1 MGSYKLTKSL
11 FYLYFAAIVWIILFK
26 MQMPFANM
34 GQIRSIS
41 LIPFAGSVK
50 VNGQIYIPKIVENV
64 LIFIPFGIFSGM
76 SGQSKTWLRRLA
88 PSFFTSLA
96 LEILQLI
103 LAAGVSD
110 MTDLLANTTGGWI
123 GLGIFSVFSRL
134 CREKVNVVLN
144 IIMLTGAS
152 GMILLTGML
161 ILANR

>member
-50 VNGQIYIPKIVENV
+50 VNGQIYIPEIVENV

-96 LEILQLI
+96 LEILQFI

-110 MTDLLANTTGGWI
+110 MTDLLANTQRKSECC
-123 GLGIFSVFSRL
+123 F
-134 CREKVNVVLN
+134 EHNY
-144 IIMLTGAS
+144 
-152 GMILLTGML
+152 
-161 ILANR
+161 ANRSVWYDFADRDADSCQQMKQQANCVP

>member
-1 MGSYKLTKSL
+1 
-11 FYLYFAAIVWIILFK
+11 
-26 MQMPFANM
+26 
-34 GQIRSIS
+34 
-41 LIPFAGSVK
+41 
-50 VNGQIYIPKIVENV
+50 
-64 LIFIPFGIFSGM
+64 
-76 SGQSKTWLRRLA
+76 
-88 PSFFTSLA
+88 
-96 LEILQLI
+96 
-103 LAAGVSD
+103 